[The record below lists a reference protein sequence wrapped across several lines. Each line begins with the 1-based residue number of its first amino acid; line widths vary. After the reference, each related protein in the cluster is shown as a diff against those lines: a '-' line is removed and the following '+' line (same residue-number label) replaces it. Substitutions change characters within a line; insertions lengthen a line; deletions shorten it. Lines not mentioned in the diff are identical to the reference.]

1 MQNTGRGYGGIM
13 LNRGLY
19 TRAGRRGLERV
30 IFEIGPISWNF
41 NLHKYHTRKF
51 TGQLQH
57 KESKCLLNLHYFSA
71 KGFRK
76 MR

>member
-30 IFEIGPISWNF
+30 IFEIGPIS
-41 NLHKYHTRKF
+41 
-51 TGQLQH
+51 
-57 KESKCLLNLHYFSA
+57 
-71 KGFRK
+71 
-76 MR
+76 